1 MTAHTTALTYRH
13 PTRIHI
19 FQFGDNA
26 MKIVAP
32 ADPDALLDDPEAEKR
47 YAADQSLPY
56 WPVIWPSSL
65 MLAEQIQT
73 SRPHAGAG
81 QSRRVLELGCGLGIA
96 GIAAG
101 MVGAQVTFTDYDQ
114 DALLFAGHNAQI
126 NGLSHY
132 SLRLLDWRKPDS
144 DLFDWIIASDVLYER
159 RLHEILINVIDHMLA
174 PDGEVWMT
182 DPQRSAAADFP
193 LLAASRGYRCSSA
206 AIGWETPTTPMIA
219 GTLLKIS
226 RAKCSRSEPRAL
238 SDCG

>member
-1 MTAHTTALTYRH
+1 MTAQTTAITYRH
-13 PTRIHI
+13 PTRIHL
-19 FQFGDNA
+19 FQFGDTA

-32 ADPDALLDDPEAEKR
+32 ADPDALLDDPEAERR

-65 MLAEQIQT
+65 MLAGQIQASGPHTGGRT
-73 SRPHAGAG
+73 SC
-81 QSRRVLELGCGLGIA
+81 RVLELGCGLGIA

-101 MVGAQVTFTDYDQ
+101 MAGMQVTFTDYDQ

-126 NGLSHY
+126 NGLNQY
-132 SLRLLDWRKPDS
+132 SLRLMDWRKPDS

-159 RLHEILINVIDHMLA
+159 RLHEILINVLDNMLA

-182 DPQRSAAADFP
+182 DPQRTAAADFP

-206 AIGWETPTTPMIA
+206 AIGWEAPATPMIA
-219 GTLLKIS
+219 GTLLKIN
-226 RAKCSRSEPRAL
+226 RAKYSRSVPQVL
-238 SDCG
+238 SDGG